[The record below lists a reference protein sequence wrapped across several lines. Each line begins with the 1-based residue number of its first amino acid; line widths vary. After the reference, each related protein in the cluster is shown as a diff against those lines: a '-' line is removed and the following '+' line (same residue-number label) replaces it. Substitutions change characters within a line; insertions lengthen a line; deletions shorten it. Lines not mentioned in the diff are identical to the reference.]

1 MSEGAAT
8 GVPCGARKPTV
19 DRLSSCGSCGLAL
32 GSASELEYHLLLA
45 RDLALLP
52 EPEYAHL
59 AGLASEV
66 KRMLSGLATTLT
78 SDVKLKA
85 DG

>member
-1 MSEGAAT
+1 
-8 GVPCGARKPTV
+8 
-19 DRLSSCGSCGLAL
+19 L
-32 GSASELEYHLLLA
+32 GSACELEYHLLLA

-52 EPEYAHL
+52 EPEYADL

-66 KRMLSGLATTLT
+66 KRMLSGLATSLT
-78 SDVKLKA
+78 ADVKLKA